1 MPRLARRGQVD
12 GAVANFAP
20 WRYPRRPQRP
30 SRTRPPSPRSRVE
43 PTAMTNDTISP
54 TSRAHS
60 RTATLGLACAL
71 VTQLA
76 LVACGAQE
84 PPERKDLEAAAE
96 AALGNQVDPEVEKAR
111 ALDEAKRK
119 EEFAKRK
126 AEEEKTAAE
135 YDAIWADII
144 KLPEKLPKNL
154 DAACDDML
162 EAFKEFKP
170 QELYGDDAALL
181 DWYDNKKVRLGE
193 RRGKCVKLGSVE
205 AAACQ
210 AYALRHAPGEGKMKG
225 KDLELLSRCADAY
238 AKEAAAKIAAEELAA
253 KGDGQG

>member
-1 MPRLARRGQVD
+1 MAQPVRSAH
-12 GAVANFAP
+12 
-20 WRYPRRPQRP
+20 
-30 SRTRPPSPRSRVE
+30 PPDLDPTRVE
-43 PTAMTNDTISP
+43 STAMMNDTISSIASSP
-54 TSRAHS
+54 RRGRAS
-60 RTATLGLACAL
+60 AGTVAFATAL
-71 VTQLA
+71 V

-96 AALGNQVDPEVEKAR
+96 AALGSQVDPEVEKAR

-119 EEFAKRK
+119 EEFAKNK
-126 AEEEKTAAE
+126 AAEEKASAE

-162 EAFKEFKP
+162 EAYKEFKP

-181 DWYDNKKVRLGE
+181 DWYDNKKIRLGE

-225 KDLELLSRCADAY
+225 KDLELLSRCADTY
-238 AKEAAAKIAAEELAA
+238 AKDAAAKIAAEELAA